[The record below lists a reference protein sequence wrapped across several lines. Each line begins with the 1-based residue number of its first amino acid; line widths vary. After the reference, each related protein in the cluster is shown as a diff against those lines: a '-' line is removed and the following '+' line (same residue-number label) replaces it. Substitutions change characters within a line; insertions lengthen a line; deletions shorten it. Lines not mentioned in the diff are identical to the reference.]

1 MTISLGDKIP
11 SAVLVTR
18 DAAGQHDMKLPEALM
33 GRTVVIFGVP
43 AAFSGTCTAAHVPS
57 FIRTK
62 AKLMAKGVNEIICV
76 SVNDS
81 YVMEAWGNSTGANA
95 AGITMAGDVD
105 ASFTTAI
112 GMDYAAGFARGAA
125 RSDRYAMLVV
135 DGIVKVVNKEDN
147 NGACN
152 ISAGETLLD
161 AL

>member
-1 MTISLGDKIP
+1 MTISVGD
-11 SAVLVTR
+11 R
-18 DAAGQHDMKLPEALM
+18 LPEATLHQM
-33 GRTVVIFGVP
+33 GENNPEAVSLGGKLKGRKVVIFGLP
-43 AAFSGTCTAAHVPS
+43 GAFTSTCTLAHVPS

-125 RSDRYAMLVV
+125 RSSRYAMLVV